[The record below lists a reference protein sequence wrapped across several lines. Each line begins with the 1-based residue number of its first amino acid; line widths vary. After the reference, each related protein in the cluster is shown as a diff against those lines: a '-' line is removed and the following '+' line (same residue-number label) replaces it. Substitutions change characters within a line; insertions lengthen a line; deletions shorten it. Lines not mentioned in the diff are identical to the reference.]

1 MRKIILKS
9 TSPPKYSPDHQVGHV
24 FMYNKVAVMILL
36 DGPAPEKWQVL
47 QSLSKVARLI
57 TKLYL
62 GSRKHCFTSIALQY
76 QIVSQAIVPQ
86 QSYTGA
92 SLPGGLAARW
102 PWEAKGEK
110 KPVATTVALSQRDLF
125 FLNINL
131 SGLISDMDT
140 KPSHG
145 CEGGG
150 LTPVPCRSP
159 YSDYQCCSSQVTCS

>member
-102 PWEAKGEK
+102 PWEAKREK

-125 FLNINL
+125 FFKYKFKWTNQWYGYEAQPWLWRRWAHPSAMQKPVFWL
-131 SGLISDMDT
+131 SMLLISG
-140 KPSHG
+140 H
-145 CEGGG
+145 
-150 LTPVPCRSP
+150 L
-159 YSDYQCCSSQVTCS
+159 